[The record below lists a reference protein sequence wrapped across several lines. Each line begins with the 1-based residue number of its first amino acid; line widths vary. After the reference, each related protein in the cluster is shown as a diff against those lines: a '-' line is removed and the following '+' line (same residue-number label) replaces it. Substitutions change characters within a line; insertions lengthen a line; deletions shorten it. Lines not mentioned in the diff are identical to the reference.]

1 MKTTLMRR
9 VGAVVG
15 GIAVASLTLTGCL
28 YAMIPEEG
36 GVAAPTTSAA
46 PDTDGVAAEL
56 LPFYEQTLDWAACGS
71 EFDCTTVAVPLDWDD
86 PTVGEIE
93 LINPSPAL
101 AAWVAGALGTGE
113 PADFPSVDQVA
124 FDAWAVSDVSGDF
137 SGTEAEGKYKLSSV
151 NMRDFTGDKA
161 ALAEISGLSFDIVD
175 EENGHDVRTNH

>member
-93 LINPSPAL
+93 L
-101 AAWVAGALGTGE
+101 
-113 PADFPSVDQVA
+113 SVIRHRA
-124 FDAWAVSDVSGDF
+124 TSGDPIGSLLTNPGGPGS
-137 SGTEAEGKYKLSSV
+137 SGVSLI
-151 NMRDFTGDKA
+151 RDSLTFAVG
-161 ALAEISGLSFDIVD
+161 E
-175 EENGHDVRTNH
+175 